1 MKRGILG
8 QPSQLGRMGIIISS
22 GCEGSM
28 SQLPRPEDVRRLR
41 KDAKLTQVEL
51 AKLAK
56 VSQSLIARIESG
68 TVDPRVST
76 LRRVLEVINQKNV
89 AKSPRATVSQVMCAP
104 VISVRSADSVHTAI
118 ELMEKHGVSQ
128 LPVLKDGAIVGTISE
143 ATVVRHLSSG
153 EDVFNSTVTRIM
165 DESLAVVPPSTGVEE
180 ASELMSRGHP
190 AVLVVDKGRIV
201 GIVTKIDLI
210 AHRSHRSE

>member
-1 MKRGILG
+1 MF
-8 QPSQLGRMGIIISS
+8 
-22 GCEGSM
+22 
-28 SQLPRPEDVRRLR
+28 QLPRPEDVRRLR

-51 AKLAK
+51 AKLAR

-68 TVDPRVST
+68 TVDPRLST

-89 AKSPRATVSQVMCAP
+89 AKAPKATVSQVMCAP
-104 VISVRSADSVHTAI
+104 VISVQTADSVHTAI

-128 LPVLKDGAIVGTISE
+128 LPVLKDGSIVGTISE

-153 EDVFNSTVTRIM
+153 EDVFSSNVTRIM

-180 ASELMSRGHP
+180 ASELMSRGYP
-190 AVLVVDKGRIV
+190 AILVVDRGKIV

-210 AHRSHRSE
+210 THRSRRSE